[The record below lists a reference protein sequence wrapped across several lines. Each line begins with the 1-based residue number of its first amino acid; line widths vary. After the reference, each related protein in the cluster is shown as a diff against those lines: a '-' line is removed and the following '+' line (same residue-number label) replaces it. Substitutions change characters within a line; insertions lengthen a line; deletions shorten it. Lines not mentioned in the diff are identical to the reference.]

1 LVFGEI
7 ALMGK
12 LVRKKIIPIAKPY
25 FDEQEHLAV
34 AEVLSSGWVVQG
46 PRVREFEK
54 MFENFQGCKHAVA
67 TTSAT
72 TALHIALCS
81 VGIGKSDEVIVP
93 AFTHPATANV
103 VRYMGAK
110 PVFVD
115 VKLPDFNIDPLKIEK
130 KMTKKTKAII
140 PVHLFGLPADMDPI
154 MDIAK
159 SFKLKVIEDAACA
172 QGTVYKGKRV
182 GDIGDCGAFSF
193 HPRKSITTG
202 EGGMLTTND
211 EEIAARAKIL
221 RSHGESISDE
231 LRHKADEIVYPDF
244 VMLGFNYR
252 MTDIQAAIG
261 VKQMEKL
268 PHILEERR
276 KIAMRYDELLS
287 ELVKEEF
294 LFLPPQGKGF
304 IHSYQS
310 YVVLFRERVKNKR
323 DRLSNELQKKGI
335 ATRKGTYHVPGTKYY
350 RQTFGFKKGDFP
362 NSEMADEKSLAL
374 PLYVGMDNGD
384 IDYVVDNLKELI
396 R

>member
-1 LVFGEI
+1 
-7 ALMGK
+7 MRK
-12 LVRKKIIPIAKPY
+12 LVPKKIIPIAKPY

-46 PRVREFEK
+46 PKVREFEK
-54 MFENFQGCKHAVA
+54 MVENFQGCKHAIA

-81 VGIGKSDEVIVP
+81 VGIEKGDEVIVP

-103 VRYMGAK
+103 VRYVGAN
-110 PVFVD
+110 PIFVD

-130 KMTKKTKAII
+130 KVTRRTKAII

-154 MDIAK
+154 MDMTK
-159 SFKLKVIEDAACA
+159 SLKLKVVEDAACA
-172 QGTVYKGKRV
+172 QGTEYKGKRV

-211 EEIAARAKIL
+211 EEIAARARIL

-231 LRHKADEIVYPDF
+231 LRHRADEIVYPDF
-244 VMLGFNYR
+244 VVLGFNYR

-268 PHILEERR
+268 PHILEERKR
-276 KIAMRYDELLS
+276 IALRYNELLS
-287 ELVKEEF
+287 DLVKEEF
-294 LFLPPQGKGF
+294 LLLPPQRKGF
-304 IHSYQS
+304 KHSYQS
-310 YVVLFRERVKNKR
+310 YVVLFREKMKHTR

-335 ATRKGTYHVPGTKYY
+335 ATRKGTYHVPGAKYY
-350 RQTFGFKKGDFP
+350 QQTFGFKKGDCP
-362 NSEMADEKSLAL
+362 NSETADEKSLAL
-374 PLYVGMDNGD
+374 PLYVGMENGD
-384 IDYVVDNLKELI
+384 IDYVVNNLKDLI
-396 R
+396 RRGS

>member
-1 LVFGEI
+1 MDPTVQ
-7 ALMGK
+7 
-12 LVRKKIIPIAKPY
+12 KKVIPIAKPY

-46 PRVREFEK
+46 PKVREFEK
-54 MFENFQGCKHAVA
+54 MFENFQGCKHAIA

-81 VGIGKSDEVIVP
+81 VGIERDDEVIVP

-115 VKLPDFNIDPLKIEK
+115 VKLPDFNIETLEIEK
-130 KMTKKTKAII
+130 KVTEKTKAII
-140 PVHLFGLPADMDPI
+140 PVHLFGFPADMDPV
-154 MDIAK
+154 MDLAK
-159 SFKLKVIEDAACA
+159 SFKLKVVEDAACA

-211 EEIAARAKIL
+211 EEIAARAKML

-261 VKQMEKL
+261 VKQMAKL

-276 KIAMRYDELLS
+276 KIAIRYNELLS
-287 ELVKEEF
+287 DLVKEEF
-294 LFLPPQGKGF
+294 LFLPPERRGF
-304 IHSYQS
+304 MHSYQS
-310 YVVLFRERVKNKR
+310 YVVLFREKMKSKR
-323 DRLSNELQKKGI
+323 DRLSNDLQKRGI
-335 ATRKGTYHVPGTKYY
+335 ATRKGTYHVPGTKHY
-350 RQTFGFKKGDFP
+350 RETLGFKKGEFP
-362 NSEMADEKSLAL
+362 NSETADEKSLAL
-374 PLYVGMDNGD
+374 PLYVGMEDGD
-384 IDYVVDNLKELI
+384 VDYVVDNLKELI
-396 R
+396 KRGS

>member
-1 LVFGEI
+1 
-7 ALMGK
+7 
-12 LVRKKIIPIAKPY
+12 VRKKIIPIAKPC

-46 PRVREFEK
+46 PKVREFEK
-54 MFENFQGCKHAVA
+54 VFETFQGCKHAIA

-81 VGIGKSDEVIVP
+81 VGIERDDEVIVP

-115 VKLPDFNIDPLKIEK
+115 VKLPDFNIDTLEIEK
-130 KMTKKTKAII
+130 KVTRRARAII
-140 PVHLFGLPADMDPI
+140 PVHLFGLPADMDPV

-159 SFKLKVIEDAACA
+159 SFKLKVVEDAACA
-172 QGTVYKGKRV
+172 QGSVYKGKRV

-211 EEIAARAKIL
+211 EEIAANARIL

-231 LRHKADEIVYPDF
+231 LRHKADAIVYPDF

-261 VKQMEKL
+261 VKQMAKL

-276 KIAMRYDELLS
+276 KIAMRYNELLS
-287 ELVKEEF
+287 DLVKEEF
-294 LFLPPQGKGF
+294 LFLPPQRKGF

-310 YVVLFRERVKNKR
+310 YVVLFKEKVTKKR

-350 RQTFGFKKGDFP
+350 QQAFGFKKGDFP
-362 NSEMADEKSLAL
+362 KSETADEKSLAL
-374 PLYVGMDNGD
+374 PLYVGMENGE
-384 IDYVVDNLKELI
+384 IDYVSDHLKDII
-396 R
+396 RKA

>member
-1 LVFGEI
+1 MRKS
-7 ALMGK
+7 A
-12 LVRKKIIPIAKPY
+12 RKKIIPIARPY
-25 FDEQEHLAV
+25 FDEQEPLAV

-46 PRVREFEK
+46 PKVREFEK
-54 MFENFQGCKHAVA
+54 MFENFQGCKHAIA

-81 VGIGKSDEVIVP
+81 VGIEKDDEVIVP

-115 VKLPDFNIDPLKIEK
+115 VKLPDFNIETLEIEK
-130 KMTKKTKAII
+130 KVTRKTKAII

-154 MDIAK
+154 LDIA
-159 SFKLKVIEDAACA
+159 SNSKLKVVEDAACA

-211 EEIAARAKIL
+211 EEVAARAKIL
-221 RSHGESISDE
+221 RSHGETISDE
-231 LRHKADEIVYPDF
+231 LRHRADEIVYPDF

-261 VKQMEKL
+261 VKQMAKL
-268 PHILEERR
+268 PHILKERR

-287 ELVKEEF
+287 DLVKKEV
-294 LFLPPQGKGF
+294 LSLPPQRNGF
-304 IHSYQS
+304 THSYQS
-310 YVVLFRERVKNKR
+310 YVVLLREKVKNKR

-350 RQTFGFKKGDFP
+350 RQAFGFKKGDFP
-362 NSEMADEKSLAL
+362 NSETADEKSLAL
-374 PLYVGMDNGD
+374 PLYAGMEDGD
-384 IDYVVDNLKELI
+384 VDYVVENLRELI
-396 R
+396 RRGS

>member
-1 LVFGEI
+1 
-7 ALMGK
+7 M
-12 LVRKKIIPIAKPY
+12 RKKIIPIAKPY

-46 PRVREFEK
+46 PKVRQFEK
-54 MFENFQGCKHAVA
+54 MFEDFQGCKHAIA

-81 VGIGKSDEVIVP
+81 VEIEKNDEVIVP

-115 VKLPDFNIDPLKIEK
+115 VKLPDFNIDTLKIETK
-130 KMTKKTKAII
+130 VTKKTKAII

-154 MDIAK
+154 IGIAK
-159 SFKLKVIEDAACA
+159 SHKLKVVEDAACA
-172 QGTVYKGKRV
+172 QGTIYKGKKV
-182 GDIGDCGAFSF
+182 GDIGNCGAFSF

-211 EEIAARAKIL
+211 EEIAVRARIL

-231 LRHKADEIVYPDF
+231 LRHKADEILYPDF

-261 VKQMEKL
+261 VKQMGKL
-268 PHILEERR
+268 SRILEERR
-276 KIAMRYDELLS
+276 KMAMRYNELLS
-287 ELVKEEF
+287 DLVKEGF
-294 LFLPPQGKGF
+294 LFLPPERKGF

-310 YVVLFRERVKNKR
+310 YVVLLSEKVKNKR
-323 DRLSNELQKKGI
+323 DSLSNELQKKGI
-335 ATRKGTYHVPGTKYY
+335 ATRKGTYHVPGTEYY
-350 RQTFGFKKGDFP
+350 QRTFKFRKGDFP
-362 NSEMADEKSLAL
+362 NSETADRKSLAL
-374 PLYVGMDNGD
+374 PLYAGMEDGD
-384 IDYVVDNLKELI
+384 VDYVVDNLKSLI
-396 R
+396 RRT

>member
-1 LVFGEI
+1 
-7 ALMGK
+7 MGK
-12 LVRKKIIPIAKPY
+12 LVRRKIIPIAKPY

-34 AEVLSSGWVVQG
+34 DEVLSSGWVVQG
-46 PRVREFEK
+46 PKVREFEK
-54 MFENFQGCKHAVA
+54 MVEDFQGCKHAIA

-72 TALHIALCS
+72 TALHIGLCS
-81 VGIGKSDEVIVP
+81 VGIEKSDEVIVP

-110 PVFVD
+110 PIFVD
-115 VKLPDFNIDPLKIEK
+115 VNLPDFNIDPLKIEK
-130 KMTKKTKAII
+130 KVKKRTKAII

-159 SFKLKVIEDAACA
+159 NFKLKIVEDAACA
-172 QGTVYKGKRV
+172 QGTLYKGKSV

-202 EGGMLTTND
+202 EGGILTTND

-231 LRHKADEIVYPDF
+231 LRHKADEILYPDF

-261 VKQMEKL
+261 VKQMAKL

-276 KIAMRYDELLS
+276 KIAMRYNQLLS
-287 ELVKEEF
+287 DLVKEEF
-294 LFLPPQGKGF
+294 LFLPPERRGF
-304 IHSYQS
+304 KHSYQS
-310 YVVLFRERVKNKR
+310 YVVLLREKVKNKR
-323 DRLSNELQKKGI
+323 DRLSNELQKRGI
-335 ATRKGTYHVPGTKYY
+335 ATRKGTYHVPGTQYY
-350 RQTFGFKKGDFP
+350 RQTLGFKKGEFP
-362 NSEMADEKSLAL
+362 NSETADEKSLAL
-374 PLYVGMDNGD
+374 PLYVGMEDGD
-384 IDYVVDNLKELI
+384 VDYVVENLRELI
-396 R
+396 RRGS